1 MQLLLVVV
9 SCVLY
14 CVLAVARI
22 AVGIPVVLVDAV
34 DPGFFDVPAT
44 ACCPP
49 TSTGFLRLSSPLL
62 LLLSSLQV
70 LALLLWTLLLL
81 ASLQLL
87 VWL

>member
-1 MQLLLVVV
+1 VGISYICCCGIL
-9 SCVLY
+9 C
-14 CVLAVARI
+14 CILAVARI
-22 AVGIPVVLVDAV
+22 SVGIPVVLVDAV
-34 DPGFFDVPAT
+34 DPSFFDVPAT

-49 TSTGFLRLSSPLL
+49 TSTGFLRLSSPSL

-87 VWL
+87 ASL